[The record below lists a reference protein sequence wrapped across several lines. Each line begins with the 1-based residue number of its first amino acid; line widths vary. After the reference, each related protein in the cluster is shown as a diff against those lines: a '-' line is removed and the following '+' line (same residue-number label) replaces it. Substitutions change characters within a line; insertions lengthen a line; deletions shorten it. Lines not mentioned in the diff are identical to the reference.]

1 MENQSEII
9 DQNIVQNESLIEEQS
24 IISINKFVFLSIIT
38 FGLYDLWWTYKAW
51 RFFKQKDNLDIM
63 PAIRT
68 LLAIF
73 FLHSLFSD
81 ILNYAKDK
89 GYEQSYS
96 PTFAFLGVLVFN
108 AMGRL
113 PDPYWMITIFTFL
126 FMLAPFNAL
135 NYAKQNSNDIN
146 VKIQNGFNARQIVL
160 IVLGGLLWGLVI
172 IGLMT
177 PDDYKAI
184 N

>member
-9 DQNIVQNESLIEEQS
+9 DQDIVQNESLIEVQS

-73 FLHSLFSD
+73 FLYSLFND
-81 ILNYAKDK
+81 ILNYSKEK
-89 GYEQSYS
+89 GYQQSYS
-96 PTFAFLGVLVFN
+96 PTFAFVGVLVFN

-113 PDPYWMITIFTFL
+113 PDPYWMISTFTFL
-126 FMLAPFNAL
+126 FMLGPFNAL
-135 NYAKQNSNDIN
+135 NYAKQNSDDIN
-146 VKIQNGFNARQIVL
+146 VKIQTGFNARQIVL

-172 IGLMT
+172 IGLMM
-177 PDDYKAI
+177 PDDYGY
-184 N
+184 